1 MRLGWIPK
9 QRQPMAVQNDSRP
22 PWQAPS
28 IAGRATKLS
37 GDGLQ
42 ASWLV
47 SGLGLRGRAVLQ
59 YGPAHA
65 ADGTMDEGEV
75 LPGLGR
81 VVDLFTAA
89 PLLHTG
95 FTNIFGSMYLYFRSG
110 DYASGL

>member
-1 MRLGWIPK
+1 
-9 QRQPMAVQNDSRP
+9 MAVQNDSCR

-47 SGLGLRGRAVLQ
+47 SGPGLRGRAMLQ
-59 YGPAHA
+59 YGPAPA
-65 ADGTMDEGEV
+65 ADGAMDEGEV

-81 VVDLFTAA
+81 VADSY
-89 PLLHTG
+89 H
-95 FTNIFGSMYLYFRSG
+95 RSS
-110 DYASGL
+110 ASYRIH

>member
-1 MRLGWIPK
+1 MV
-9 QRQPMAVQNDSRP
+9 VQNDSRP

-47 SGLGLRGRAVLQ
+47 SGLGLRDRAMLQ

-81 VVDLFTAA
+81 VVDL
-89 PLLHTG
+89 
-95 FTNIFGSMYLYFRSG
+95 YRRSS
-110 DYASGL
+110 ASHRIH